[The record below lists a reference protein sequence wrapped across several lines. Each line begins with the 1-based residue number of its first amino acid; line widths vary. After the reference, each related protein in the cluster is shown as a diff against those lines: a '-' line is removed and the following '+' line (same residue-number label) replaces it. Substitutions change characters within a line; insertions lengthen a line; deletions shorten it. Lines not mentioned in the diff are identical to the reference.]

1 MGNIFSGNRSVPV
14 SRRLTTA
21 LPSVRLSHKELLR
34 IGASTL
40 PRICP
45 YPDGW
50 AVVCYQ
56 GREWPVR
63 FDYSNTRF
71 AGQRRWLLCPQCNQR
86 RLRLFIDADVLACR
100 TCLGLAYESQREGRR
115 RRMFRRVEKIRARLG
130 WPPGIA
136 SPDGSKPPR
145 MHLKTYKALTS
156 ELDKLTRALLVDLK
170 SWLDNAETILDR
182 R

>member
-1 MGNIFSGNRSVPV
+1 
-14 SRRLTTA
+14 
-21 LPSVRLSHKELLR
+21 
-34 IGASTL
+34 
-40 PRICP
+40 
-45 YPDGW
+45 
-50 AVVCYQ
+50 
-56 GREWPVR
+56 
-63 FDYSNTRF
+63 
-71 AGQRRWLLCPQCNQR
+71 
-86 RLRLFIDADVLACR
+86 
-100 TCLGLAYESQREGRR
+100 
-115 RRMFRRVEKIRARLG
+115 MFRRVEKIRARLG